1 MAPPPNLERYC
12 KADDLPDLLAE
23 AVERGMRKVLADEKL
38 RDEFWRS
45 GYEELE
51 KHAGTNVAQW
61 LGRRLLNIVITA
73 AVAGVLAWAVMTG
86 KHQ

>member
-1 MAPPPNLERYC
+1 MPPPIPIEHSREELASML
-12 KADDLPDLLAE
+12 AD
-23 AVERGMRKVLADEKL
+23 AVERGLRRVLNDEQL
-38 RDEFWRS
+38 RDEFWRA
-45 GYEELE
+45 GYIELE
-51 KHAGTNVAQW
+51 KHAGSNVAQW

>member
-1 MAPPPNLERYC
+1 MPPQTVEHSKDEL
-12 KADDLPDLLAE
+12 ASLLAD
-23 AVERGMRKVLADEKL
+23 AVERGLRRVLNDEQL
-38 RDEFWRS
+38 RDEFWRA
-45 GYEELE
+45 GYVELE